1 MPTRRNYATIY
12 QDGRTRIVN
21 STPVNNFN
29 PQGIA
34 KSFLDILALEM
45 ERLYDSA
52 EYIYR
57 SIDPTRAV
65 GRDLDRIGFLVGVQ
79 RQGSVYAADFSETNF
94 SFYIDK
100 KINWSINQL
109 IDEFYSSTEKSIL
122 VQNGFIFLNDN
133 QTVAYLTIPAGTTV
147 TNSDQTVSY
156 TTVNDVRLTGTDNA
170 FSAVTAVG
178 SGPSYNVESNALIA
192 HSLYQIPEL
201 RKLARYIKCTNIY
214 PINNGKYTQNDE
226 EYRYNITTAKAA
238 LPANELYIR
247 RVALGTPGIRDI
259 LYEKNKYGSGTVHII
274 VDGISPLVSN
284 GLISVV
290 EQNVQTAAS
299 YGDRIYVSA
308 PEYLGVELNFSIRTA
323 PTVTD
328 PLTVRNQVRNA
339 VISYINN
346 LPIGGEIIWNRIVS
360 IALDIPDVIDFIP
373 NYFKYGNYDSLN
385 KINKEQ
391 IILNFINQRARYN
404 EKWYTDT
411 GLVSCCVA

>member
-1 MPTRRNYATIY
+1 MPTRRNYAVIY

-21 STPVNNFN
+21 NTPVNNFN

-34 KSFLDILALEM
+34 KSFLDILGLEM
-45 ERLYDSA
+45 ERLYDNA

-94 SFYIDK
+94 SFFIDK
-100 KINWSINQL
+100 KITWSINQL
-109 IDEFYSSTEKSIL
+109 IDELYSSSEKDIL
-122 VQNGFIFLNDN
+122 VQNGYIFLNAD

-147 TNSDQTVSY
+147 TNSDQSIAY

-170 FSAVTAVG
+170 FVAVTAAG
-178 SGPSYNVESNALIA
+178 SGPTYNIESNSLIT

-201 RKLARYIKCTNIY
+201 RKLARYIRCTNIY
-214 PINNGKYTQNDE
+214 PISNGKYTQNDE

-238 LPANELYIR
+238 IPANELYIR
-247 RVALGTPGIRDI
+247 KVAVGTPGVRDI
-259 LYEKNKYGSGTVHII
+259 LFEKNKYGSGTVHII
-274 VDGISPLVSN
+274 VDGVSPLVSN
-284 GLISVV
+284 GLISIVG
-290 EQNVQTAAS
+290 QNVQTAAS
-299 YGDRIYVSA
+299 YGDRMYVSA

-404 EKWYTDT
+404 EKWYTDS
-411 GLVSCCVA
+411 GLVVCCVS